1 MYEFIA
7 ADFPIGKS
15 DAAELWA
22 FTFCYLSARTNEPY
36 INRCSAFEKN
46 LEDDKKLLE

>member
-15 DAAELWA
+15 AAAEQWA
-22 FTFCYLSARTNEPY
+22 LLFCYLSVCGNEPY
-36 INRCSAFEKN
+36 INR
-46 LEDDKKLLE
+46 